1 LEIPAVTVF
10 GRERL
15 VEVRVG
21 DERFNRHYRRIQL
34 ALRLVSH
41 GARAQTASEWSG
53 LTPDRLVTLK
63 RRWLP
68 EAGEGFRGPAP
79 TSFQTFFRSAL
90 RAEDA
95 TLFASIHQV
104 LCERPNRNPKLA
116 ELDPCLENGERLC
129 EAYEI
134 FREWEANAD
143 LEFDQAV
150 LLARGTTKS
159 ADIELTRCPNCRR
172 ALLIDK
178 WARRREACAEC
189 RRRRASSPGRAAPA
203 NTDRA

>member
-1 LEIPAVTVF
+1 MEL
-10 GRERL
+10 
-15 VEVRVG
+15 RVG
-21 DERFNRHYRRIQL
+21 NERFNRHYRRVQL

-68 EAGEGFRGPAP
+68 EAGDGFRGPAP

-90 RAEDA
+90 RTSHA
-95 TLFASIHQV
+95 TLFVSIHQM
-104 LCERPNRNPKLA
+104 LCERSMQNAPAADLA
-116 ELDPCLENGERLC
+116 PSLENGERLC

-134 FREWEANAD
+134 FREWEANAA

-150 LLARGTTKS
+150 LLARGATKS
-159 ADIELTRCPNCRR
+159 EDIELTRCPNCGR

-178 WARRREACAEC
+178 WARRRETCAEC
-189 RRRRASSPGRAAPA
+189 QRRQRRFSSP
-203 NTDRA
+203 